1 MKTASQKVIA
11 ENKILRKLAEVPENY
26 DFDYDEV
33 IIADQDRLDDYK
45 KQVTFLESEVK
56 ELEKDR

>member
-1 MKTASQKVIA
+1 MQITKLTKQLAEMKTASQKVIA

-33 IIADQDRLDDYK
+33 IIAD
-45 KQVTFLESEVK
+45 
-56 ELEKDR
+56 